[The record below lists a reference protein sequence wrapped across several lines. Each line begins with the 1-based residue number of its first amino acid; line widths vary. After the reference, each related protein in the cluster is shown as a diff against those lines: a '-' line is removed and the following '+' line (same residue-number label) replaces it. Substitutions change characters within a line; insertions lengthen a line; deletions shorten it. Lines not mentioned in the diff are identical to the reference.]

1 MSGVELIVGAVLG
14 SIPIAIE
21 VYDRSGRVFEV
32 FSAFKKYPREVSIL
46 DAKLSVQRTI
56 FRNNAINLLNTVTKD
71 QASVLE
77 VVNRPASAA
86 ARRDLTMAP
95 VYRNR
100 IDALGESFR
109 SCAQTAE
116 QIQHSLQVLCSQ
128 SDDFRAQI
136 GERQDDISTSEWLKH
151 VKARFRLALGKP
163 KMEEAITE
171 LRELNRD
178 FGLITEQIIKHLQQV
193 SDGDS
198 ERKFAT
204 RRPAK
209 SLNVLQ
215 QYYRSRYTSKALY
228 STLQMQWNCSTH
240 QYHSFDVRIID
251 ADRGKSN
258 GKAKAISSRYVTC
271 ELAVT
276 HDDSS
281 SPSKG
286 PLHLEI
292 QQACESDDEEL
303 EQRAADTRVYQ
314 LTQVLE
320 TSADRLKVEVS
331 TGKKSRVQKFIGRFR
346 KEKQSVAV
354 AFDNASTPQLPNL
367 AQSMSDFHLSDHST
381 QLSTSSSTDLPLID
395 DVCKTAYNSVACC
408 NDRSFLGSW
417 NGPHAEWFCV
427 PAALSSQYGGSM
439 ALSDIIMWIS
449 EEPVLRSLPRPILV
463 ELAGNVAEGIMQFYS
478 TPWLVSGD
486 LGQNVRY
493 FGPNALNS
501 TSIRLKGPYFMA
513 RLKNKK
519 GKGLLQPPQA
529 AVSSGEGIT
538 LYRTVRFLEARNELL
553 FNFGILMLE
562 IGFARPWYELKQAVT
577 ATLGKLS
584 DYKIAEKLA
593 GQLVNQL
600 GLTYPKIIRKCLGCD
615 FGLGETDMDNEDLQ
629 RRFLEDVVAG
639 LQELKDYMT
648 EMNIAPLG

>member
-21 VYDRSGRVFEV
+21 VYDRSDRVFEV
-32 FSAFKKYPREVSIL
+32 FSAFKQFPREASIL
-46 DAKLSVQRTI
+46 DARLGVQRTI
-56 FRNNAINLLNTVTKD
+56 FRNNAIHLLTAITRDREGILEAINSPTSVGERLNL
-71 QASVLE
+71 A
-77 VVNRPASAA
+77 
-86 ARRDLTMAP
+86 MAP

-100 IDALGESFR
+100 IDALQESFE
-109 SCAQTAE
+109 SCARTAE
-116 QIQHSLQVLCSQ
+116 QVRSSLQVICSQ
-128 SDDFRAQI
+128 SNDFLAEV
-136 GERQDDISTSEWLKH
+136 GERQGDISTSEWLKH
-151 VKARFRLALGKP
+151 VKTRFRLALSKP
-163 KMEEAITE
+163 KMKEAITE

-178 FGLITEQIIKHLQQV
+178 FSLITEQIIKHLQQI
-193 SDGDS
+193 SDEGDS
-198 ERKFAT
+198 KKPST

-215 QYYRSRYTSKALY
+215 RYHRVRYASKALY
-228 STLQMQWNCSTH
+228 STLQVRWSCSTH
-240 QYHSFDVRIID
+240 QYHSFDVRIVD
-251 ADRGKSN
+251 CDCGYGN
-258 GKAKAISSRYVTC
+258 GKANAASSRYVTC

-292 QQACESDDEEL
+292 QQACDSDDEEPQ
-303 EQRAADTRVYQ
+303 QRAADTSVHQ

-320 TSADRLKVEVS
+320 TSADRLKVGVS
-331 TGKKSRVQKFIGRFR
+331 TSNKSRVQKFIGRFR
-346 KEKQSVAV
+346 REKQSVTV
-354 AFDNASTPQLPNL
+354 AIDNASTPQLPNL
-367 AQSMSDFHLSDHST
+367 AQSISDFHLSDQST
-381 QLSTSSSTDLPLID
+381 QLSTSFSTDLSLID
-395 DVCKTAYNSVACC
+395 DLCKTAYNGVACC
-408 NDRSFLGSW
+408 SDRSFLGSW

-427 PAALSSQYGGSM
+427 PAALSSECGGSR
-439 ALSDIIMWIS
+439 ALSDIIKWIA

-478 TPWLVSGD
+478 TPWLVSSD

-493 FGPNALNS
+493 FGPNSSGS
-501 TSIRLKGPYFMA
+501 TFIHLKGPYFMT
-513 RLKNKK
+513 RFKSPQGKK
-519 GKGLLQPPQA
+519 SLPQPSTEG
-529 AVSSGEGIT
+529 SSAEGIT
-538 LYRTVRFLEARNELL
+538 LYRKVHFLEVRNELL

-562 IGFARPWYELKQAVT
+562 IGYARPWHELKQAVT
-577 ATLGKLS
+577 ATHRHLS

-639 LQELKDYMT
+639 LQQLRDYMA